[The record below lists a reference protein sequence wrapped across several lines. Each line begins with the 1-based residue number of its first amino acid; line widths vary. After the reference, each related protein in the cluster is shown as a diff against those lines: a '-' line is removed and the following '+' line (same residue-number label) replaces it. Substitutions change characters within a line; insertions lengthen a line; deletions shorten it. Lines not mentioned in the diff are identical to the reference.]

1 LPLFQIVA
9 RRIVTEALL
18 RNKRQDG
25 ASMLKRAAVFHLG
38 GGDAETY
45 SKIVRVITSFV
56 LGEGDNRR
64 GVRPEVLEVGAKGD
78 PEEWSELRRRVH
90 GHVVKHPK

>member
-1 LPLFQIVA
+1 
-9 RRIVTEALL
+9 VTEALL
-18 RNKRQDG
+18 RNQRQYG
-25 ASMLKRAAVFHLG
+25 TSTLKRAAVFHLG

-56 LGEGDNRR
+56 LGECNHR
-64 GVRPEVLEVGAKGD
+64 GGGRPEVLEVGGRGD

-90 GHVVKHPK
+90 GHVVKHPR